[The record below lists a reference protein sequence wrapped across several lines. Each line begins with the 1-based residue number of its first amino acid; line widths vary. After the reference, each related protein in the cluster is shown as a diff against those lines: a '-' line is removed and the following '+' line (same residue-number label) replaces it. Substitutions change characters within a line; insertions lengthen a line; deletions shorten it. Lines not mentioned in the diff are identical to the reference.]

1 MVKYVLVTSST
12 SGIGKAIGKLFLQ
25 HGYYVFFNYSK
36 NEENR
41 IKLEQE
47 ISEFKGKYSIIK
59 TDLSKFENINFLYSE
74 VKKVTNTLNCIVL
87 NTAITNRKPF
97 ESITVDEWNDVM
109 NTNLNIPFFIVQKF
123 SEMIKDNGSI
133 IFIGAVMGIVSH
145 AVSIPYGV
153 SKAGLHMLARSLVKV
168 FKDRNITV
176 NVVAP
181 GFINTDWQL
190 SKEPDHRKRIENKI
204 ALNRFGKPEEVAQ
217 VCMSIVENQYING
230 AIINVDGGYDM
241 E

>member
-25 HGYYVFFNYSK
+25 SGYYVFFNYSK

-59 TDLSKFENINFLYSE
+59 TDLSKFENINFLYEE
-74 VKKVTNTLNCIVL
+74 VKKVVNVLDCIVL
-87 NTAITNRKPF
+87 NTGITNRKYF